1 MNTKRSQFIARIL
14 LTLIEDPLHLKIY
27 INKSSNKPNNF
38 IFLFIIRNYRGKKGI
53 RGNIWNYLD
62 IILRRTLTGYVFA
75 FKSVQ

>member
-38 IFLFIIRNYRGKKGI
+38 IFLFIIRNYRGKKE
-53 RGNIWNYLD
+53 YVETS
-62 IILRRTLTGYVFA
+62 RTTWTL
-75 FKSVQ
+75 S